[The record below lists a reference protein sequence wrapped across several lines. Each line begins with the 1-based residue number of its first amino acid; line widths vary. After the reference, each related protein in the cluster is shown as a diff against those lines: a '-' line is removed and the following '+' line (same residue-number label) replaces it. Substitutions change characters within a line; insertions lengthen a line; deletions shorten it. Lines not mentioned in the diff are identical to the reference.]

1 MQESIEEFDLLSP
14 LSNGNSHRA
23 IGGSGALLTMESG
36 ETTVDLNE
44 MRVVLGQQN
53 VAFNQAMANALG
65 GFTAPKDG
73 YSKEKQRLLQ
83 YLNDAT

>member
-53 VAFNQAMANALG
+53 VAFNQAMAHC
-65 GFTAPKDG
+65 
-73 YSKEKQRLLQ
+73 KQESW
-83 YLNDAT
+83 YAAAFKHD